1 MGRPDTRRAQ
11 KIQTFAA
18 HTASV
23 KCVSIGRKTGERV
36 ITGGDDKK
44 LLLWSTHDREP
55 LLKLSGNTSA
65 IESAL
70 LSRSE
75 DQAISG
81 VLSGSVKLWDLNEG
95 KAVRTLTGHRGSA
108 LSLDFHPFEP
118 FFASGSQGS
127 TARVWDP
134 RQKEAVHMLMPSTC
148 FSSPAHR
155 PPTTSPL
162 PLPPSPTHPHQ
173 PCAR

>member
-1 MGRPDTRRAQ
+1 MAEAEWQHECHRERAAEQIRRPGDIGRAQ
-11 KIQTFAA
+11 WLCEAMGPQR
-18 HTASV
+18 
-23 KCVSIGRKTGERV
+23 GQ
-36 ITGGDDKK
+36 
-44 LLLWSTHDREP
+44 
-55 LLKLSGNTSA
+55 
-65 IESAL
+65 
-70 LSRSE
+70 RSE

-95 KAVRTLTGHRGSA
+95 KAPQPPPPPPTPAVHTLTGHRGSA

-118 FFASGSQGS
+118 FFALGSQDS

-134 RQKEAVHMLMPSTC
+134 RQQEAVHMLMPSTC